1 MNRSRLAVNPMIVAM
16 ILTYMVFAM
25 LLNSVGTVILQSIEG
40 FGVSKSTAGVL
51 EGFKDLPIAIVSF
64 LTASLLPRLGYRR
77 AMMLG
82 LSLIAVA
89 SAMMPM
95 LQSFWMTKLLFATVG
110 VSFALVKVSVYSA
123 IGLLTDDKQAHASL
137 TNIIEG
143 WFMVGVL
150 AGYWVFAFFIDPQSP
165 GSPVWLRVYWVIAAV
180 AIATVLLLANAHLD
194 EAGARDERD
203 PGESFLGML
212 GLCTMPLVL
221 VFLVSAFLY
230 VLIEQSIG
238 TWLPTFN
245 REILHL
251 PAAMSVQAA
260 GIFAVSLALGRLGAG
275 LALRHLPWHWLLTT
289 CIVAMAALVLLALPL
304 AADARPDPQM
314 GWTRAPLAA
323 YVFPLI
329 GLFMAPIYPA
339 INSVVLSSL
348 PRSRHAAMTGLIVV
362 FSALGGTTGSYITGQ
377 VFAYAGGATAFYLSL
392 PPMLFLLLGILSLK
406 RYASHAENRTR
417 HDSPLEAGAAVREPA

>member
-1 MNRSRLAVNPMIVAM
+1 MNLSRMTVNRMILAM
-16 ILTYMVFAM
+16 ILTYMVFAV

-40 FGVSKSTAGVL
+40 FGVSKSTASIL
-51 EGFKDLPIAIVSF
+51 EAFKDLPIAIVSF

-77 AMMLG
+77 AMILG
-82 LSLIAVA
+82 LGLIATA
-89 SAMMPM
+89 SAMMPI
-95 LQSFWMTKLLFATVG
+95 LQSFWMTKLLFATIG
-110 VSFALVKVSVYSA
+110 VSFALVKVSVYST
-123 IGLLTDDKQAHASL
+123 IGLLTRDKQEHASL
-137 TNIIEG
+137 TNTIEG

-150 AGYWVFAFFIDPQSP
+150 AGYWVFAYFIDPQSP
-165 GSPVWLRVYWVIAAV
+165 GSPSWLRVYWVIAAA
-180 AIATVLLLANAHLD
+180 AIATIVLLANTHLD
-194 EAGARDERD
+194 EAASRDERD
-203 PGESFLGML
+203 ASESFFGML
-212 GLCTMPLVL
+212 GLCAMPLVL

-260 GIFAVSLALGRLGAG
+260 SIFAVSLAVGRLGAG
-275 LALRHLPWHWLLTT
+275 VALRYLSWHWLLTA
-289 CIVAMAALVLLALPL
+289 CIVAMAALVLVALPL
-304 AADARPDPQM
+304 AAEARPDPEM

-348 PRSRHAAMTGLIVV
+348 PKSQHAAMTGLIVV
-362 FSALGGTTGSYITGQ
+362 FSALGGTTGSFVTGQ
-377 VFAYAGGATAFYLSL
+377 LFAYAGGGTAFYLSL
-392 PPMLFLLLGILSLK
+392 PPMLFLLVGILSLK
-406 RYASHAENRTR
+406 RYATHAERIRYTG
-417 HDSPLEAGAAVREPA
+417 D